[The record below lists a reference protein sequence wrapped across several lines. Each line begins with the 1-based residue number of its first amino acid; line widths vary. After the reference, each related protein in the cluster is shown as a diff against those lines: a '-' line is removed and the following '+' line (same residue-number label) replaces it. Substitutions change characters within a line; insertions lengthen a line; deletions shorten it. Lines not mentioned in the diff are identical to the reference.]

1 VKLESH
7 ACGVA
12 ALLRCPHQARKG
24 LTESGPLLVLGIPGP
39 WKSWTELVEHA
50 VKRTDGRFIVAG
62 RMLYEVEERR
72 GFQLELQP
80 RNERMRKA
88 FEVAGSHAP
97 LAADLLETI
106 EHHQGIVYLKQ
117 RIRKPDDADVTLA
130 AGCALL
136 DFGGL
141 AVNVE
146 SAGKAHSPE
155 MWRELARTPAVS
167 GLRAFVQHVGDE
179 NVIYSCGMHLLRL
192 PDGSI
197 EPRKEA
203 TDAEHSLPAFLAYL
217 AFEHPELR
225 DGQGF
230 RREADAPRYLLEH
243 RPSIETDPDSIRFNP
258 FGTWRL
264 HPQAL

>member
-1 VKLESH
+1 MPEQT
-7 ACGVA
+7 A
-12 ALLRCPHQARKG
+12 ALHD
-24 LTESGPLLVLGIPGP
+24 PLLVLGIPGP
-39 WKSWTELVEHA
+39 WTSWEELVHHA

-62 RMLYEVEERR
+62 RVLYEVKERR
-72 GFQLELQP
+72 GFLLEFRP

-88 FEVAGSHAP
+88 FEVAGSHLP
-97 LAADLLETI
+97 LAADLLEAI
-106 EHHQGIVYLKQ
+106 EQHQGVVYLKQ
-117 RIRKPDDADVTLA
+117 PIRKPADGNVTLA

-155 MWRELARTPAVS
+155 VWRELARTPAVS

-197 EPRKEA
+197 EPRNEA
-203 TDAEHSLPAFLAYL
+203 TDAEQSLPAFLGYL
-217 AFEHPELR
+217 AFENPELR

-230 RREADAPRYLLEH
+230 RREADAPRYLLQH
-243 RPSIETDPDSIRFNP
+243 RPSMETNPDSLRFNP

-264 HPQAL
+264 RPQPP